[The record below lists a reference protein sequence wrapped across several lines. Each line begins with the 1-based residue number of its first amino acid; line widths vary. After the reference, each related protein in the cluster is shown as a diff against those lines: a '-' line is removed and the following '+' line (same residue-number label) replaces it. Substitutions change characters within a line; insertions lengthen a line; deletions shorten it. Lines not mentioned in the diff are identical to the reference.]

1 MELAMRQTTPI
12 KTLLNSSKDLLQV
25 QGKTEL

>member
-1 MELAMRQTTPI
+1 MQFARRQTTPI
-12 KTLLNSSKDLLQV
+12 KSLLNSSKDLLQA

>member
-1 MELAMRQTTPI
+1 MELALRQTTPI